1 MFIKLNKSMIR
12 KLTLILI
19 LGTTVLSV
27 AQTLPSKSDILEDLL
42 KVNEYYMN
50 TNPETEV
57 VSSGAANWLEGSY
70 FNGHMALFNLHP
82 TTENLSYALQWAKN
96 NTWSIGN
103 RPHEADNQ
111 CVGQVYM
118 DLYYSY
124 GSKDNYML
132 SKVGNSVSNLVNR
145 SAVDE
150 WDWIDALYMAMPV
163 LTRYGI
169 LNNDSRYF
177 EKLYAMYNS
186 TKVTQGLY
194 DDSFSLWHRD
204 WKFDPPYTTSGGK
217 RCYWSRGNGWVF
229 GGHVRTLMYLPEDDS
244 HRQVY
249 IDTFIAMAEAL
260 KSVQRNDGFWNVSLG
275 DPTEYPGPE
284 TSGTAFFVYGLAWGI
299 NNGILDKETY
309 LPSVIKGW
317 NGLISQA
324 LTSSGRIG
332 YVQGVADEPK
342 DAQPVTV
349 NTSREYGEG
358 NFLLAGTEVIQLA
371 TGDLPVPDGLYVKS
385 VEMLDGSSLK
395 VDFFEPVEK
404 SSVESVSNYQLNK
417 DGMVESSTI
426 SEDGMSCVLTLS
438 NIAKGGYGIS
448 FNNIKSVSG
457 KTIATGSGK
466 YFMVSQSNLLSSDLT
481 SKKQV
486 VLQVYPNPIDQGFV
500 HIKLTSTDKG
510 SISIQLFDTSGNLLL
525 SKNVEIQSDA
535 LHEKLNLD
543 TISSGI
549 YVLRIKGANFSINK
563 KLMVY

>member
-1 MFIKLNKSMIR
+1 MIR
-12 KLTLILI
+12 KLTLILF
-19 LGTTVLSV
+19 LGITVLSG
-27 AQTLPSKSDILEDLL
+27 AQTLPSKAEILAKLQ
-42 KVNEYYMN
+42 KVNQYYMN
-50 TNPETEV
+50 ANPETNA

-82 TTENLSYALQWAKN
+82 TPENLSYSLQWAKN

-124 GSKDNYML
+124 GSKDDYML

-145 SAVDE
+145 AAIDE

-169 LNNDSRYF
+169 LNNDTRYF
-177 EKLYAMYNS
+177 EKLYAMFNS

-194 DDSFSLWHRD
+194 DDSFGLWHRD
-204 WKFDPPYTTSGGK
+204 WKFDPPYKTSGGK

-229 GGHVRTLMYLPEDDS
+229 GGLVRTLKYLPKDDS
-244 HRQVY
+244 HRQEY
-249 IDTFIAMAEAL
+249 IDTFKEMALAL
-260 KSVQRNDGFWNVSLG
+260 KGVQRSDGFWNVSLG

-309 LPSVIKGW
+309 LPIVIKGW
-317 NGLISQA
+317 NGLTSKA
-324 LTSSGRIG
+324 LTSNGRIG

-371 TGDLPVPDGLYVKS
+371 TGELPLPNTLYVKK
-385 VEMLDGSSLK
+385 VEMLDASSLK
-395 VDFFEPVEK
+395 VEFFEPVEK
-404 SSVESVSNYQLNK
+404 MSAESISNYQLNK
-417 DGMVESSTI
+417 NGIVKSSTI
-426 SEDGMSCVLTLS
+426 SVDGMSCVLTLA
-438 NIAKGGYGIS
+438 NIEKGGYGIS
-448 FNNIKSVSG
+448 FSKIKSTSG
-457 KTIATGSGK
+457 KTIAIGSGK
-466 YFMVSQSNLLSSDLT
+466 YFMVSQDNSLSSNLPF
-481 SKKQV
+481 KKQSV
-486 VLQVYPNPIDQGFV
+486 FQVFPNPANHGYV
-500 HIKLTSTDKG
+500 NIKLTSKYRG
-510 SISIQLFDTSGNLLL
+510 QISIQLFDISGNLLL
-525 SKNVEIQSDA
+525 SKDVETQNND
-535 LHEKLNLD
+535 LYNKLNLEGV
-543 TISSGI
+543 SCGI
-549 YVLRIKGANFSINK
+549 YYLKIKGDNFSLNR
-563 KLMVY
+563 KLVVY